1 MNVCRRG
8 RDPAVHLSAP
18 GHWPHLISPPAVR
31 EAGTT
36 WELLHSNRLS
46 TQTWVQVLT
55 ARCLLDVFTHCHIT
69 ASGALICSWRKV
81 SLFGVVCVKAAMF
94 DQFLGFS
101 VNAPCVASLW
111 SRRANTAWRVMFI
124 AHVVW
129 KPIRGDER
137 DSQRVFVCHIFL
149 CYFTQRTFIVSV
161 CDLLI
166 VESIAPSLVTNMFTM
181 WPSTTLLTVVV
192 ACQLLWIWKCAF
204 VVPCFCPFLY
214 FVCIHIFLLLCDE
227 PWKRLSV
234 MCFGVSGCCSVFAP
248 FYSLVLCFCDL
259 QPPDTDDLLG
269 PSKDDG
275 ALPVIR

>member
-8 RDPAVHLSAP
+8 RDPAVHLSAS

-137 DSQRVFVCHIFL
+137 DSQRVFVCLSYFSLLFHSENLYSFCVWFIICGVNSAKLGDKHVHNVAVDHITNSRCCLSASVDLKMCIRCAMFL
-149 CYFTQRTFIVSV
+149 SIPLFCVYSYISFALWWAMKAPLCCVFWCQWLLFCLCTFLFIG
-161 CDLLI
+161 
-166 VESIAPSLVTNMFTM
+166 SL
-181 WPSTTLLTVVV
+181 
-192 ACQLLWIWKCAF
+192 LLW
-204 VVPCFCPFLY
+204 
-214 FVCIHIFLLLCDE
+214 
-227 PWKRLSV
+227 
-234 MCFGVSGCCSVFAP
+234 FAATRHRRP
-248 FYSLVLCFCDL
+248 AGTIQRWRSS
-259 QPPDTDDLLG
+259 T
-269 PSKDDG
+269 SH
-275 ALPVIR
+275 